1 MAIQVRPLEA
11 WSSALLTLVI
21 WQTSDLHLWLADPAP
36 EETVQMKQGHLG
48 RVARME
54 ATDFMPRA
62 QNSPCSGL
70 LTRAQRPSPQQSVST
85 VVTGSLGPCSFPH
98 LLLTEA
104 ARLQKGCPSW
114 PSCSWLCYS
123 RQRGREVGEAE
134 ACEGTAK
141 NKHLT
146 W

>member
-70 LTRAQRPSPQQSVST
+70 LTRAQRPSPQQCCRLWSQAPWGLVPSHT
-85 VVTGSLGPCSFPH
+85 YSSQRQPGCRRGAPVGPLAPGSAIAGSGGG
-98 LLLTEA
+98 
-104 ARLQKGCPSW
+104 RWG
-114 PSCSWLCYS
+114 
-123 RQRGREVGEAE
+123 RQRHVREELKIN
-134 ACEGTAK
+134 T
-141 NKHLT
+141 
-146 W
+146 

>member
-70 LTRAQRPSPQQSVST
+70 LTRAQRPSPQQCVDCGHRLPGALFLPT
-85 VVTGSLGPCSFPH
+85 LTPHRGSQAAEGVPQLA
-98 LLLTEA
+98 LLLLA
-104 ARLQKGCPSW
+104 L
-114 PSCSWLCYS
+114 L
-123 RQRGREVGEAE
+123 
-134 ACEGTAK
+134 
-141 NKHLT
+141 
-146 W
+146 